1 MDIDAQSKLEIF
13 LRRGQD
19 LRKFPRKIS
28 KRAVFFTAQNR
39 YFAAITKNISKGGIF
54 IETREK
60 FNKGQI
66 ITLVIARTKIT
77 TGTILKGKVVHIR
90 REGFGLKF
98 TSLIKKEK
106 HIN

>member
-13 LRRGQD
+13 LRKGQD

-39 YFAAITKNISKGGIF
+39 YFAAITKNISNGGIF

-60 FNKGQI
+60 FSKGQI

-77 TGTILKGKVVHIR
+77 NGTMLKGKVVHVKK
-90 REGFGLKF
+90 EGFGLKF
-98 TSLIKKEK
+98 TSLIKKKK